1 MRVIFGI
8 MANFMLYI
16 VTHSIGTCANLLH
29 IIIITIIIIIIINA
43 KETANETLK
52 KPSKKP

>member
-1 MRVIFGI
+1 

-16 VTHSIGTCANLLH
+16 GALRRGTCANLLH
-29 IIIITIIIIIIINA
+29 IIINIIIINP
-43 KETANETLK
+43 KETLNETLQ

>member
-29 IIIITIIIIIIINA
+29 IIIITIIIIIINA